1 VNEIA
6 PKKRQADEYMN
17 WLRHAVISGN
27 VGYVTSEGV
36 KTGCN
41 VRAGI
46 AMLIHQIAYV
56 IPMKVSEAEF
66 NVGWSS
72 KDLQGETSVDNMM
85 FGKKHVIDFAEH
97 VSTMTTDGA
106 ILEVQPKVHHFDP
119 PIIYAEPEIW
129 LNAWHSTVTT
139 QGVTSRIGFTYKILT
154 PTQFIEVLE
163 SYR

>member
-1 VNEIA
+1 M
-6 PKKRQADEYMN
+6 PRKKSMTDIYMN
-17 WLRHAVISGN
+17 WLRHAVVSGN
-27 VGYVTSEGV
+27 VGYCTSEGV

-56 IPMKVSEAEF
+56 IPNKVTAAEF

-72 KDLQGETSVDNMM
+72 KSLQGETSVDEMI
-85 FGKKHVIDFAEH
+85 FGRKHVIDFAEH
-97 VSTMTTDGA
+97 CTTLTTSGA
-106 ILEVQPKVHHFDP
+106 ILEIMPDIHYFDP
-119 PIIYAEPEIW
+119 PMIYGEPEIF
-129 LNAWHSTVTT
+129 LNAWHSTAT

-154 PTQFIEVLE
+154 AAEYIEILE